1 MHYWVLNSEINNRP
15 PFIGFYEIRKRC
27 GRVRTNELRSK
38 LCKLV
43 KIGKDDVYERCR
55 VFLPFI
61 CQWYF
66 EFKISSSEVLSLK
79 NKRLRMIFYD
89 CRVYHIQLP
98 WSVICP
104 IDSQA
109 EANKYGTQ
117 VKPRLAYRIGDFLFS
132 CSFQVNCAV
141 GHLMSLGW
149 LTRVISGL
157 LKEISCYKTP
167 YNPPL

>member
-43 KIGKDDVYERCR
+43 KIGKNDVYERCR

-61 CQWYF
+61 C
-66 EFKISSSEVLSLK
+66 LK
-79 NKRLRMIFYD
+79 NKRLQMIFYD

-109 EANKYGTQ
+109 EANKHGTQ